1 MTSIADLGRP
11 VPLPAVPDPRRI
23 VLFGTFDE
31 RRHPRVRVLREGLE
45 ARGHDV
51 AVVNVP
57 LDLDTAARVQLVTQP
72 WRAPIVALRLGLAWA
87 RLLVR
92 SRSVRRPDAVVVG
105 YLGHFD
111 VHLARFRWP
120 RAHLVL
126 DHMVSLADTT
136 ADRKLDSSRLLT
148 RALAAVDRAATGRAD
163 TVVVD
168 TVDQADQLPFD
179 HRGKAVVVPVGAPSA
194 WFAEGDAAPD
204 GPAGAPLSVVFFG
217 LYTPLQGATTIGEAI
232 AKLAGEPVTWTMI
245 GSGQDRAA
253 CAAAAGPAA
262 VRWLD
267 WVDADDLPAIV
278 ASHDVCLGIFGTG
291 PKAQRVV
298 PNKVFQGAAAGCV
311 IVTSDTPSQ
320 RDALHEAAFFVPP
333 GDAAALSEVI
343 MNLTRQPSEVESRK
357 RDAQTTARERFTPS
371 AVVAALASR
380 LGDTS
385 TPETGDTTPAPP
397 PLPPNAALRW
407 HLVRRRVDEVAPTSI
422 LELGVGQGA
431 VGARLATRATYVG
444 LEPDATSRGIA
455 ESRLPSDARLVSDLG
470 DLPAGETFDLACAF
484 EVLEHIDDH
493 AGVLR
498 DWVTRVRPGGHVL
511 VSVPAEPARFGP
523 FDELVGHLRRYTSDD
538 LAQLFTEV
546 GLEVVAIDHYGFPL
560 GNVLEAGRNV
570 IGRRR
575 LAAGS
580 APDDVAARTA
590 GSGRNLQPA
599 RWAGP
604 AIWAATAPF
613 RLAQGR
619 FPDRGPGL
627 VGLARRPG

>member
-1 MTSIADLGRP
+1 MTSIAERSGP
-11 VPLPAVPDPRRI
+11 VPLPAVSDPRCV

-51 AVVNVP
+51 TVVNLP
-57 LDLDTAARVQLVTQP
+57 LDLDTAARVQLVAQP
-72 WRAPIVALRLGLAWA
+72 WRAPLVALRLALAWA

-92 SRSVRRPDAVVVG
+92 SRSVHRPDAVVVG

-136 ADRKLDSSRLLT
+136 ADRKLDSSTTLT
-148 RALAAVDRAATGRAD
+148 RVLTAVDRAATRRAD

-168 TVDQADQLPFD
+168 TPEQADQLPSE
-179 HRGKAVVVPVGAPSA
+179 HRDKAIVVPVGAPGA
-194 WFAEGDAAPD
+194 WFAGGDT
-204 GPAGAPLSVVFFG
+204 AGSGGADDPLSVVFFG

-232 AKLAGEPVTWTMI
+232 AKLAGQPVTWTMI
-245 GSGQDRAA
+245 GSGQERAA
-253 CAAAAGPAA
+253 CEAAAGPAA

-278 ASHDVCLGIFGTG
+278 AAHDVCLGIFGTG
-291 PKAQRVV
+291 PKARRVV

-311 IVTSDTPSQ
+311 IITSDTPSQ
-320 RDALHEAAFFVPP
+320 RNALHDAAIFVPP
-333 GDAAALSEVI
+333 GDAAALSEAI
-343 MNLTRQPSEVESRK
+343 MNLTSKPSEVESRK
-357 RDAQTTARERFTPS
+357 RAARTAADERFTPS
-371 AVVAALASR
+371 AVVAGLVSR
-380 LGDTS
+380 LDSTS
-385 TPETGDTTPAPP
+385 TSAAGGGTLP

-407 HLVRRRVDEVAPTSI
+407 HLVRTRVDEVAPGTI
-422 LELGVGQGA
+422 LELGTGQGA
-431 VGARLATRATYVG
+431 VGARLARRASYVG
-444 LEPDATSRGIA
+444 LEPDETSRSISQ
-455 ESRLPSDARLVSDLG
+455 SRLPDDARLVADLD
-470 DLPAGETFDLACAF
+470 DLPADETFDLACAF
-484 EVLEHIDDH
+484 EVLEHVDDH
-493 AGVLR
+493 VGVLSE
-498 DWVTRVRPGGHVL
+498 WVTRVRPGGHVL
-511 VSVPAEPARFGP
+511 VSVPADPTRFGP
-523 FDELVGHLRRYTSDD
+523 FDELVGHLRRYSSDD
-538 LAQLFTEV
+538 LAALFTAS

-560 GNVLEAGRNV
+560 GNVLEGGRNA

-590 GSGRNLQPA
+590 GSGRNLQPP

-613 RLAQGR
+613 RVAQGW
-619 FPDRGPGL
+619 FPTRGPGL